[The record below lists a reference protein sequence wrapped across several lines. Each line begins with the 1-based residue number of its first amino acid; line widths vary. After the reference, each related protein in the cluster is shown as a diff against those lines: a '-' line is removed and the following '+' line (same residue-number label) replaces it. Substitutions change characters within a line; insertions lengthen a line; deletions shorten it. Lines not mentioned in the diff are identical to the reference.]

1 MTASA
6 SSKVKRREFISTWLK
21 LFQSEI
27 NPIAKNDFLIFT
39 AEIWEPNGTISSNN
53 DKVTINCTDEFP
65 FLDMELFWDEFDN
78 NKLAFQI
85 HRKRNQPL
93 KYLNNGSSHTPST
106 YKAIPQGVCQRL
118 TKLTTVSDDNK
129 DRKLDDI
136 YPDHFEALNKAKLL
150 RNLEI
155 PTLGDSKAAMEAE
168 PIGEEA
174 EAIKKRK
181 KRRARDRLRSLFFCV
196 GYTDIWPDPIHVTL
210 NRIKKRH
217 LSLCWLRITMSYH
230 RFTNLREMFQGDMSA
245 KLLAGITSRDFKDLD
260 CNCRDKNCKIVI
272 YEAERLKTGMKY
284 LGNTQQFMNPN
295 THD

>member
-1 MTASA
+1 
-6 SSKVKRREFISTWLK
+6 
-21 LFQSEI
+21 
-27 NPIAKNDFLIFT
+27 
-39 AEIWEPNGTISSNN
+39 
-53 DKVTINCTDEFP
+53 
-65 FLDMELFWDEFDN
+65 MELFWDEFDN

-85 HRKRNQPL
+85 HRKRNQRL

-174 EAIKKRK
+174 EAIERRK

-284 LGNTQQFMNPN
+284 LGNTQQFMKKRIQ
-295 THD
+295 THMTETRKLYWQGIISDSFASHFAKQIPDKTIRDEIKFDMKVRIKWQLSLIHI